1 MSDQF
6 WKMKS
11 PVGYSS
17 ILLDNEMY
25 TELTKAKQGLRIDGV
40 PIQVIL
46 CHFYQLKITFETDY
60 LSSVKVF
67 SLKND
72 I

>member
-11 PVGYSS
+11 PVGCSS

-25 TELTKAKQGLRIDGV
+25 TELTKEWAQQGLRIDGV

-46 CHFYQLKITFETDY
+46 CHFYTVRQWDVYRT
-60 LSSVKVF
+60 
-67 SLKND
+67 N
-72 I
+72 